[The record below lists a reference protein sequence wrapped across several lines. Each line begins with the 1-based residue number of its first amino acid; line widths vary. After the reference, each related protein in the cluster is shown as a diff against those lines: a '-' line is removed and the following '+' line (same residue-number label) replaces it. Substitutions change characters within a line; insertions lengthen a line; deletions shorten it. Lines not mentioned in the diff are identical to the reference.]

1 MKREFVRLVVVLSAV
16 LGTACAG
23 GSIHSSSSSRDTQVA
38 TDLAR
43 LRAATQPYHSLD
55 SAVAVGY
62 PREVKDCLVH
72 EHHGAMGFHHVNRSY
87 LDTKR
92 DIARPQ
98 NLLYERMPDGKYRLN
113 GVEFIIPYRLW
124 PRDSVAP
131 IMMTQQMHQED
142 NLRIWYLHVWAWQN
156 NPDGVFANFNAGVS
170 CPDSMTRKVYTPF
183 PAEG

>member
-1 MKREFVRLVVVLSAV
+1 MKKEFVRSVAMLSAV
-16 LGTACAG
+16 MGTACAG
-23 GSIHSSSSSRDTQVA
+23 GSMKSASASRDTQVA
-38 TDLAR
+38 NDLAR
-43 LRAATQPYHSLD
+43 LRAATQPYHNLD

-92 DIARPQ
+92 EVARPQ
-98 NLLYERMPDGKYRLN
+98 ILLYERMPDGKYRLN

-131 IMMTQQMHQED
+131 IMMTQQMHKED
-142 NLRIWYLHVWAWQN
+142 NLKIWYLHVWAWQN
-156 NPDGVFANFNAGVS
+156 NPDGVFANFNSGVS
-170 CPDSMTRKVYTPF
+170 CPDPVTRKVYRPF